1 MFAFITAS
9 NIFRTM
15 EKWHIQIKNRSKL
28 CPLKNKHSRNKC
40 KLISVVKKLANS
52 QTSPKLFQLEVKIKS
67 KVQYF
72 LFM

>member
-1 MFAFITAS
+1 M
-9 NIFRTM
+9 
-15 EKWHIQIKNRSKL
+15 QIN
-28 CPLKNKHSRNKC
+28 
-40 KLISVVKKLANS
+40 ISVVKKLANS